1 MMAASLAHHPL
12 AVRLHHAGCMVICSA
27 LSDFDIPG
35 IASLIARCRK
45 THRHFLLPKYGPWPL
60 CGMLQHGTLSG
71 MPLLPSLA
79 EKCCNHLPAAALL
92 IFSFWALSDAIV
104 CGQLLRH
111 SRDLA
116 APPQGGLQ
124 SASCPTKILSHSICT
139 TCSSSSSSRPS
150 RLYPLGPFCAPALQ
164 AHRPSTISS
173 SWMLRLPVP

>member
-104 CGQLLRH
+104 CGQPFKAQQGPCCSTPGWFAERQLSNEDSVSFYLH
-111 SRDLA
+111 DLQQQQQQ
-116 APPQGGLQ
+116 PP
-124 SASCPTKILSHSICT
+124 
-139 TCSSSSSSRPS
+139 
-150 RLYPLGPFCAPALQ
+150 
-164 AHRPSTISS
+164 
-173 SWMLRLPVP
+173 